1 MISPRMRWV
10 LPEIVWAGISL
21 AIYTGLLV
29 TIISKTVEGTG
40 EELMRSMY
48 AMICLGI
55 GEIVGSFV
63 VGQVIDRKGSKVTS
77 YLTVGLILLQTVLML
92 WFIGQNTYGLLV
104 FVLTFVFGFQDAVV
118 NTHMSELLGFEF
130 LPDNV
135 RPFAVFN
142 IVQSMTVF
150 TFLVIEAYVDT
161 LVELAVF
168 NVICGLSGAAMCAAL
183 LWFPFRHK
191 ETANI

>member
-1 MISPRMRWV
+1 MRWV

-63 VGQVIDRKGSKVTS
+63 VGQVIDRKGNKVTT
-77 YLTVGLILLQTVLML
+77 YLTVALILLQTILML
-92 WFIGQNTYGLLV
+92 WFIG
-104 FVLTFVFGFQDAVV
+104 
-118 NTHMSELLGFEF
+118 
-130 LPDNV
+130 
-135 RPFAVFN
+135 
-142 IVQSMTVF
+142 
-150 TFLVIEAYVDT
+150 
-161 LVELAVF
+161 
-168 NVICGLSGAAMCAAL
+168 
-183 LWFPFRHK
+183 
-191 ETANI
+191 

>member
-1 MISPRMRWV
+1 MRWV
-10 LPEIVWAGISL
+10 LPEIVWAGMSL

-92 WFIGQNTYGLLV
+92 WFIGQNTYGVLV

-130 LPDNV
+130 LPDNI

-142 IVQSMTVF
+142 IVQSMSVF

-183 LWFPFRHK
+183 LWFPFRQK